1 MVEAPLEMQ
10 KSMKIPGDH
19 ISQCKGAGL
28 PTEGNAAG
36 NTDFLDLRG
45 ENRSPGRLPSG
56 FTARGIIALVF
67 SCISGILGLVVIAW
81 YGMAEIKS

>member
-10 KSMKIPGDH
+10 KSMKIPEDH
-19 ISQCKGAGL
+19 IKQCKDAGL

-45 ENRSPGRLPSG
+45 ENRSPRRLPSG
-56 FTARGIIALVF
+56 FTTRGIIALVF
-67 SCISGILGLVVIAW
+67 SSISGILGLVVIAW

>member
-1 MVEAPLEMQ
+1 MVSGLSATMVEAPLEMQ
-10 KSMKIPGDH
+10 KSMKIPEDH

-28 PTEGNAAG
+28 PTQGNAAG

-56 FTARGIIALVF
+56 FVSSAFIGSLYFGWDTDG
-67 SCISGILGLVVIAW
+67 
-81 YGMAEIKS
+81 